1 MLDPL
6 HAHTLIVA
14 DELVEGRVT
23 PFLGAGVNRFARP
36 PEDAQSPQ
44 GAELPDGQELASY
57 LATRFHFS
65 FPEGETPELLRI
77 AQWVTVMLGSLPL
90 YRELHEI
97 FTGDYGPN
105 ALHAFFATFP
115 ARLARRAATRP
126 AGNGG
131 REPAGVSYPLIVTTN
146 YDDAL
151 EQAFAVAKEPYDL
164 IWYVADGEDRGRF
177 RHRTPDGA
185 ESAVVDPTM
194 HGPDLLESRTV
205 ILKIHGAV
213 DRANDQ
219 NDSYVITE
227 DDYIDYLA
235 RSDISKLIPANLRA
249 RLLVS
254 HILFLGYSMRDW
266 NLRAFLHR
274 IWAERKRNAVS
285 WAIQTKPD
293 QLDQEFWSKRDVQIL
308 DVLLEDYVARLD
320 GLLPLNGAGAS
331 S

>member
-23 PFLGAGVNRFARP
+23 PFLGAGVNRFGRLAG
-36 PEDAQSPQ
+36 DAQPS
-44 GAELPDGQELASY
+44 GSTELPDGQELASH

-65 FPEGETPELLRI
+65 LPEGETPELLRI

-97 FTGDYGPN
+97 FSSHYVPN
-105 ALHAFFATFP
+105 PLHAFFATFP
-115 ARLARRAATRP
+115 ARLARRVASRG
-126 AGNGG
+126 AGNGD
-131 REPAGVSYPLIVTTN
+131 RAPAAAPYPLIVTTN

-151 EQAFAVAKEPYDL
+151 EQAFDAVKEPYDL
-164 IWYVADGEDRGRF
+164 IWYIADGEDRGRF
-177 RHRTPDGA
+177 RHRAPDGA
-185 ESAVVDPTM
+185 ESAVVDPTT

-213 DRANDQ
+213 NRTNEQ

-235 RSDISKLIPANLRA
+235 RSDISKLVPANLRA

-274 IWAERKRNAVS
+274 IWSERKRNAVS

-320 GLLPLNGAGAS
+320 DLLPLDGDPS
-331 S
+331 